1 MYIYIYIYIILYDV
15 KTLQNQKNDQLMKQE
30 TT

>member
-1 MYIYIYIYIILYDV
+1 MYIYIYIILYDV
-15 KTLQNQKNDQLMKQE
+15 KTLQNQRNDQLMKQE

>member
-1 MYIYIYIYIILYDV
+1 MYIYIYIILYDV
-15 KTLQNQKNDQLMKQE
+15 KTLQNQRNNQLMKQE

>member
-1 MYIYIYIYIILYDV
+1 MIYVYIYIILYDV